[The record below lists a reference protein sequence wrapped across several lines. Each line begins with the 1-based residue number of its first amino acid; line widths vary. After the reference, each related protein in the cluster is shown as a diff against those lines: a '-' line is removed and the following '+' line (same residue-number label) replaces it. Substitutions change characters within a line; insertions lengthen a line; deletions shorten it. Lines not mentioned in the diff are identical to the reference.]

1 MHLSGFAGS
10 HYGKIQTGLF
20 GFYHNDFTTLPFL
33 PLFQTPTEAS
43 ELQDSGRPLSSST
56 WLIKISE
63 GEKSRN
69 ANTVWE

>member
-1 MHLSGFAGS
+1 MMTSGFIISAPSLRRPMHLSGFAGS

-56 WLIKISE
+56 
-63 GEKSRN
+63 
-69 ANTVWE
+69 